1 MTLLQGNPAA
11 LVIFGSQLADKT
23 HQILCLLYTSDETG
37 SLLNKHRVDVLIA
50 ISVTNDAKVTC

>member
-1 MTLLQGNPAA
+1 MD
-11 LVIFGSQLADKT
+11 I
-23 HQILCLLYTSDETG
+23 ETG